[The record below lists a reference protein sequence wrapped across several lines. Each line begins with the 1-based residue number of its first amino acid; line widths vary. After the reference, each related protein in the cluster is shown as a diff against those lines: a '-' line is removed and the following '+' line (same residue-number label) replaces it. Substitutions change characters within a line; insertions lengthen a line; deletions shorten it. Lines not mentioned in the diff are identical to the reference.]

1 MKSKCNN
8 PIKAIAFDLEG
19 TVVDVE
25 NVHHQAHLLSAKDI
39 GLDLSLEEGFVLIP
53 YFIGGPDEKA
63 AEEIANL
70 AGKKGIF
77 ADKNYILAQKKKHY
91 NRLLGEIEI
100 KPRPGFVD
108 FFQIVKKMGI
118 KCTIGSLTNRDQALV
133 LLERSGIGK
142 LFGYDNIV
150 LREDIQ
156 NQKPAPDV
164 WIATAKKANVEPAQQ
179 LVFEDS
185 PRGIRG
191 AVKIG
196 AYCIGMPVYNR
207 PDTIH
212 DLVKEGAQR
221 IFFCWSEIN
230 PHNLLKNINEERAK
244 EMRNILND
252 KIKDYN

>member
-1 MKSKCNN
+1 MKSENN
-8 PIKAIAFDLEG
+8 HDINAIAFDLEG
-19 TVVDVE
+19 TVIDVE
-25 NVHHQAHLLSAKDI
+25 KVHHQAHLLSAKDI
-39 GLDLSLEEGFVLIP
+39 GLDLSLEEGFALISH
-53 YFIGGPDEKA
+53 FIGGPDEKV
-63 AEEIANL
+63 AEEIVNL
-70 AGKKGIF
+70 AEKKRII

-91 NRLLGEIEI
+91 NRLLDEIEI

-108 FFQIVKKMGI
+108 FFQMVKKMGI
-118 KCTIGSLTNRDQALV
+118 KCTIGSLTNREQALV

-142 LFGYDNIV
+142 LFGYENIV
-150 LREDIQ
+150 LREDVQ
-156 NQKPAPDV
+156 NLKPTPDV
-164 WIATAKKANVEPAQQ
+164 WIATAQKANVEPAQQ

-185 PRGIRG
+185 PRGIQG

-212 DLVKEGAQR
+212 NLVKEGAQR

-244 EMRNILND
+244 EM
-252 KIKDYN
+252 KK